1 MFDRVISASW
11 LYAKLTVA
19 CIQLQTYCTDMS
31 VIIKC
36 NKQAYKHVLDFKIL
50 KILTSAYYIKF
61 FKYFTFVATSC
72 NLLTLFYNFEMLGF
86 AAWGSKENIK
96 LTEILILLT
105 FYNNKVK

>member
-1 MFDRVISASW
+1 
-11 LYAKLTVA
+11 
-19 CIQLQTYCTDMS
+19 MS

-36 NKQAYKHVLDFKIL
+36 DKQAYKHMLEFKIL
-50 KILTSAYYIKF
+50 KILTYYIKF

-72 NLLTLFYNFEMLGF
+72 NILTLFYNFEMLGF

-105 FYNNKVK
+105 FHNKVK